1 MLCSVSANRRSR
13 DIGGDGVVDKAGW
26 IADMLP
32 GVFPPLIVTTD
43 PLPGDV
49 INYFHVS

>member
-1 MLCSVSANRRSR
+1 MLCSVSTNRR
-13 DIGGDGVVDKAGW
+13 DIGGGGVDKAGW

-43 PLPGDV
+43 LSLGDV
-49 INYFHVS
+49 INCFHVS